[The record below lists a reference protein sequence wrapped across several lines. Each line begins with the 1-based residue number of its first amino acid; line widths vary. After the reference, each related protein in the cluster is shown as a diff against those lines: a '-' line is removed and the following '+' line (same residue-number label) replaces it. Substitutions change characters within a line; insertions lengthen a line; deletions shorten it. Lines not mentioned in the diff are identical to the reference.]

1 MWGCVPACVA
11 VASARVKAAV
21 SAVSR
26 LVVATCCVATQITR
40 PLVCT
45 CRYIH
50 RCLVMVNTSAVL
62 YLARHHRAPPALA

>member
-26 LVVATCCVATQITR
+26 LVAATCCVATQITR

-45 CRYIH
+45 CRY
-50 RCLVMVNTSAVL
+50 T
-62 YLARHHRAPPALA
+62 